1 MNQRRW
7 ILPLLVLLLLSGG
20 ALAGEGAEGEPESE
34 QLVKHIKIV
43 AENWKWSP
51 KVIRVKAGTKLILD
65 FDSLD
70 SSHSFEIKKLK
81 IKVPLPEGSSEHVEF
96 VVDTPGTYAWRC
108 GRPCG
113 NGCAKMRGKLI
124 VEE

>member
-1 MNQRRW
+1 MNKRRW
-7 ILPLLVLLLLSGG
+7 ILSLLFLLLVSGL
-20 ALAGEGAEGEPESE
+20 AVAGEGAAAEGEPE
-34 QLVKHIKIV
+34 QAIKHIKVV

-51 KVIRVKAGTKLILD
+51 KVIRVKQGTKLIID
-65 FDSLD
+65 FVSLD
-70 SSHSFEIKKLK
+70 ASHSFVIKKLK
-81 IKVPLPEGSSEHVEF
+81 IKVPLPEGRDGHVEF
-96 VVDTPGTYAWRC
+96 VVDTPGTYVWHC